1 MFITS
6 LPVPTGDIEIAKL
19 MNMRKSRGV
28 PQCPIAG
35 DVNAVSKTLS
45 PSFAD
50 NSVFKVEVSYIET
63 KLYTVVTDVIGSSTF
78 TRSQLLYSKAVS
90 NFYDY
95 FYDYFYESPCSLDQ
109 KAARI

>member
-95 FYDYFYESPCSLDQ
+95 CYDYFYESPCSLDQ